1 MYRSL
6 KNEQDFAGWGMGF
19 HAERMARA
27 KVWRDDSACWQA
39 ILHGKGLGG
48 VWRLLHS
55 RAPAF
60 SSFVLGQHGERQPV
74 EKTNPGEDRTGQ
86 KSLSSPVLELD
97 RLGLES

>member
-1 MYRSL
+1 MSRILQDGEWGSMQREWHEQRCGEMTVHVGKRSSM
-6 KNEQDFAGWGMGF
+6 ERAWG
-19 HAERMARA
+19 E
-27 KVWRDDSACWQA
+27 C
-39 ILHGKGLGG
+39 GG
-48 VWRLLHS
+48 CCMHS

-74 EKTNPGEDRTGQ
+74 QKTNPGEDRIGQ